1 MTSKIVM
8 RAVEEVIPYENNPR
22 INDDAVESVANS
34 IREFGFKNPIIV
46 DGSGVIIAGHTRLKA
61 AKQLGLDEVPVIVA
75 DDLSEEQVKAF
86 RIAENKTHDL
96 ADWDEDLL
104 ADELKALF
112 DEIDMT
118 DFGFGDFELA
128 MLVDDM
134 KPEAWDDDL
143 ISEYSQYS
151 DDYLASK
158 RVILTYSSQEEEEYV
173 KKLLNVEAISHVN
186 YRVKDI
192 M

>member
-1 MTSKIVM
+1 MSSKIIMKSVD
-8 RAVEEVIPYENNPR
+8 EVIPYENNPR
-22 INDDAVESVANS
+22 LNDDAVEPVANS

-96 ADWDEDLL
+96 ADWDDDLL

-143 ISEYSQYS
+143 ISEYSQNS

-173 KKLLNVEAISHVN
+173 KKLLNVEAVTHVN

>member
-1 MTSKIVM
+1 MSSKIIMKSVD
-8 RAVEEVIPYENNPR
+8 EVIPYENNPR
-22 INDDAVESVANS
+22 LNDDAVEPVANS

-96 ADWDEDLL
+96 ADWDDDLL

-143 ISEYSQYS
+143 ISEYSQNS
-151 DDYLASK
+151 DDYLVSK

-173 KKLLNVEAISHVN
+173 KKLLNVEAVTHVN

>member
-1 MTSKIVM
+1 MSSKIIMKSVD
-8 RAVEEVIPYENNPR
+8 EVIPYENNPR
-22 INDDAVESVANS
+22 LNDDAVEPVANS

-96 ADWDEDLL
+96 ADWDDDLL

-143 ISEYSQYS
+143 ISEYSQNS
-151 DDYLASK
+151 DDYLVSK

-173 KKLLNVEAISHVN
+173 KELLNVEAVTHVN